1 MHSAHAGGHFT
12 GSCSLCHRDPTESM
26 FTNALPPETAQWL
39 IALWL
44 LLFGAAVGSFL
55 NVVIYRLPAGMSICW
70 PGSHCPLC
78 RHPIRW
84 FDNVPV
90 LSWVL
95 LRGCCRDCRSP
106 ISIRYPLVE
115 GGTAAI
121 FLALA
126 IHEIFGNAANL
137 PARSAGPID
146 GGFVLA
152 WTLPELLGIYAYH
165 LILLCT
171 LFAAALID
179 FDRKLPPAR
188 LFIPALLIGL
198 LAPLGFPQLHPTAA
212 WPGMADYRFAGFIDG
227 LAGLLAGTLAGW
239 LAARMGREPGRI
251 EPGLTQGGTAGLPGS
266 AACVG
271 VMLGWQAVCMLTVLT
286 AAVYRLLAVVS
297 RRQPEFGRLPATT
310 WLSLGALAWILG
322 WAQLVAWI
330 RLL

>member
-1 MHSAHAGGHFT
+1 
-12 GSCSLCHRDPTESM
+12 M
-26 FTNALPPETAQWL
+26 FTDALPPETAQWL
-39 IALWL
+39 IAVWL
-44 LLFGAAVGSFL
+44 VIFGAAVGSFL
-55 NVVIYRLPAGMSICW
+55 NVVIYRLPAGMNICW

-78 RHPIRW
+78 SHPIRW

-121 FLALA
+121 FTILA

-146 GGFVLA
+146 GALA
-152 WTLPELLGIYAYH
+152 RTLPGLLAVYAYH
-165 LILLCT
+165 LALLCT
-171 LFAAALID
+171 LFAAALIAY
-179 FDRKLPPAR
+179 DRKRPPLT
-188 LFIPALLIGL
+188 LFVPAILIGL

-212 WPGMADYRFAGFIDG
+212 WSSMAEVRFAGLIDG
-227 LAGLLAGTLAGW
+227 LSGLLAGTLAGW
-239 LAARMGREPGRI
+239 LAARVGRPQRAGEIRLP
-251 EPGLTQGGTAGLPGS
+251 QDGTAGLTGS

-271 VMLGWQAVCMLTVLT
+271 VVLGWQAVCLLTVST
-286 AAVYRLLAVVS
+286 AAVYQLLAVVS
-297 RRQPEFGRLPATT
+297 RRQPEFGRLPATA
-310 WLSLGALAWILG
+310 WLGLGTLAWILG
-322 WAQLVAWI
+322 WAQLVAWV